1 MHMRH
6 RLPLVLMSFALAG
19 AAAAAA
25 YPEYRVTVVGP
36 ADSTAADINNAG
48 VVVGYYRFS
57 PTASHAFLNRG
68 KGLVDLG
75 TLGGTDSV
83 AVAIN
88 DKGQVLGQWTTGGG
102 QQRGFVYDCATL
114 RDIGTIG
121 GRITTWRD
129 INNAGYIAAFA
140 ADAPPNDGTT
150 SFLRAPNGVL
160 TALGDLPND
169 YPDAPP
175 ITFAAR
181 LNNKNQIAG
190 ASGPLTFP
198 DQPLRSFIW
207 TRGAL
212 RDLGDFGSSPDGAL
226 AINDRGQATGYSS
239 VPEGFRNRVAFL
251 YSRGHLVDI
260 DGRPPSAERSSEGT
274 GINHRGHI
282 VGNSN
287 HLSGFIWRG
296 KRMQSLNALINPAL
310 GWDIRD
316 PRAINDAGQIAANAF
331 RNGVR
336 YAVRLD
342 LIKPHGDA
350 LPPAEHDEE
359 PSVETPLSAQAVAKR
374 AREEADGVAKET
386 AKPVAQ

>member
-6 RLPLVLMSFALAG
+6 RFSLVVMSFTLAG
-19 AAAAAA
+19 AASA
-25 YPEYRVTVVGP
+25 YPEYKVTVVGP
-36 ADSTAADINNAG
+36 ADSTATDINNAG
-48 VVVGYYRFS
+48 VVVGYYRFT
-57 PTASHAFLNRG
+57 PTANHAFLNRG

-75 TLGGTDSV
+75 TLTGTASD

-88 DKGQVLGQWTTGGG
+88 DKGQVLGHWTTGTG
-102 QQRGFVYDCATL
+102 QRRGFIYDCAKL

-121 GRITTWRD
+121 GRRTTWRD
-129 INNAGYIAAFA
+129 INNAGHIAVYAV
-140 ADAPPNDGTT
+140 DAPANDGTT
-150 SFLRAPNGVL
+150 SFLRAPNGAL

-169 YPDAPP
+169 YPDSPP

-190 ASGPLTFP
+190 ESGPLTFP

-207 TRGAL
+207 TKGKL
-212 RDLGDFGSSPDGAL
+212 RDLGDFGWSPDGAL

-251 YSRGHLVDI
+251 YSRGHLIDI
-260 DGRPPSAERSSEGT
+260 DGRPTSEERSSEGT
-274 GINHRGHI
+274 GINYRGHI

-296 KRMQSLNALINPAL
+296 KKMQSLNALINPAS

-342 LIKPHGDA
+342 LIKPHVNA
-350 LPPAEHDEE
+350 AAPAEHDEE
-359 PSVETPLSAQAVAKR
+359 PSVEAPLSPQAAATRAQ
-374 AREEADGVAKET
+374 EEAAGITKEVT
-386 AKPVAQ
+386 TPVAQ